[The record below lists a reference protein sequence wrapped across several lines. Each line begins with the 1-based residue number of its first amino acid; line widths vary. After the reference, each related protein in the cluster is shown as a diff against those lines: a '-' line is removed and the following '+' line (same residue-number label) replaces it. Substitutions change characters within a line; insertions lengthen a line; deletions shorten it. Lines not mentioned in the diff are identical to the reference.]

1 MNASHIRSFRSHF
14 IIPPPFQHYPI
25 PRFPD
30 IGYYRSPVIQSQ
42 LASILFLYAVLH
54 PDVGYRQGMHEL
66 LAPLYYAV
74 DYDSLSDT
82 PDPDDLTQLC
92 ARRWVAADAWALFYR
107 VMIGAG
113 RWFEWRE
120 GPQRPVP
127 AVAGLVHLNGHGSI
141 EPYVTPILQA
151 CNRVQKELL
160 KSVDP
165 TLWGRMQAE
174 EIEPQMYGM

>member
-1 MNASHIRSFRSHF
+1 LLPLTPHECPVSLILS
-14 IIPPPFQHYPI
+14 
-25 PRFPD
+25 FPD
-30 IGYYRSPVIQSQ
+30 IGYYRAPVVQSQ

-74 DYDSLSDT
+74 DYDSLPETS
-82 PDPDDLTQLC
+82 DPDDLADLC
-92 ARRWVAADAWALFYR
+92 ARKWVAADAWVLFVR
-107 VMIGAG
+107 VMGGAG
-113 RWFEWRE
+113 QWYEWRE
-120 GPQRPVP
+120 APQRQVP
-127 AVAGLVHLNGHGSI
+127 AVAGLVHLNGQGGI

-165 TLWGRMQAE
+165 VLWGRLQAE
-174 EIEPQMYGM
+174 GIEPQMYGM